1 MTFRCEFCQRD
12 FLKETTLSVHMCEQ
26 KRRFREKDERGVQ
39 LGLQAFLKFY
49 ETLQGSSRLRT
60 WNDFAESAYY
70 RAFVKFGR
78 YCVNTR
84 AINPAR
90 FMDWLLRHNKK
101 IDRWA
106 SDQIYTEYLLDYLR
120 VESVEDALSR
130 SIEWA
135 LDWAERSAAPA
146 HDSLR
151 YGNPSVICHAV
162 ISGRVS
168 PWILY
173 NCESGREFL
182 AGLDQSMTS
191 TIWPYIDSDFWSRK
205 FREYPADREYAES
218 MLTEAGW

>member
-49 ETLQGSSRLRT
+49 ETLQGSSRLKT
-60 WNDFAESAYY
+60 WDDFAQSSYY
-70 RAFVKFGR
+70 RAFVRFGR

-84 AINPAR
+84 TINPAR
-90 FMDWLLRHNKK
+90 FMEWLLKHNKK

-106 SDQIYTEYLLDYLR
+106 SDQTYTEYLLDYLR
-120 VESVEDALSR
+120 VESVEDALAR
-130 SIEWA
+130 ALEWA
-135 LDWAERSAAPA
+135 LDWTGQSAAPA

-151 YGNPSVICHAV
+151 YGNPNLICHAV
-162 ISGRVS
+162 ISGRIS
-168 PWILY
+168 PWVLY
-173 NCESGREFL
+173 NCDSGREFL
-182 AGLDQSMTS
+182 AGLDQSMTAA
-191 TIWPYIDSDFWSRK
+191 IWPYIDSDFWSRK

-218 MLTEAGW
+218 MLTQAGW